1 MMGHI
6 LNFIAPFIRSKS
18 AVLFVVILGL
28 CAWSWGQSQR
38 IDSLKAENQ
47 TQAQTIEQQ
56 QEANNK
62 LTMQLQQEQQA
73 VEKQQKIANQLRKQV
88 EQSNEQIKSILQ
100 KEPCGVI
107 ALPRPVVD
115 ELKRLHSKDKD

>member
-1 MMGHI
+1 MFNWISGSLAI
-6 LNFIAPFIRSKS
+6 
-18 AVLFVVILGL
+18 VILGL
-28 CAWSWGQSQR
+28 CVWSWGQSHR

-56 QEANNK
+56 QEANHK

-88 EQSNEQIKSILQ
+88 KQSNEQIKIILQ
-100 KEPCGVI
+100 KEPCGVT

-115 ELKRLHSKDKD
+115 ELKRLHSKSKN

>member
-1 MMGHI
+1 MFSWVNKI
-6 LNFIAPFIRSKS
+6 LMA
-18 AVLFVVILGL
+18 LILGL
-28 CAWSWGQSQR
+28 CAWLWGQSQR

-56 QEANNK
+56 QEANHK
-62 LTMQLQQEQQA
+62 LTMQLQQERQA
-73 VEKQQKIANQLRKQV
+73 VEYQQNVANKLRKQV
-88 EQSNEQIKSILQ
+88 EQSNEQIKAILQ
-100 KEPCGVI
+100 KEPCSVT